1 MGDRFS
7 VHADRV
13 GDVAVLEV
21 EGAADLAT
29 VPDFGDHLWRAVDA
43 GEPRILVDLS
53 DARFI
58 DSRMVELLLKAAER
72 VKLQSGRI
80 AICCGGESIRQ
91 VLDLCGVSRILPVR
105 ASRDEAVAA
114 LA

>member
-7 VHADRV
+7 VQTEQV

-29 VPDFGDHLWRAVDA
+29 VPDFADHLWRAVDDGA
-43 GEPRILVDLS
+43 PRIVVDLS

-72 VKLQSGRI
+72 VRRQSGRV

-91 VLDLCGVSRILPVR
+91 VLDLCGVSRIVPVR
-105 ASRDEAVAA
+105 GSREEAIAA
-114 LA
+114 LG